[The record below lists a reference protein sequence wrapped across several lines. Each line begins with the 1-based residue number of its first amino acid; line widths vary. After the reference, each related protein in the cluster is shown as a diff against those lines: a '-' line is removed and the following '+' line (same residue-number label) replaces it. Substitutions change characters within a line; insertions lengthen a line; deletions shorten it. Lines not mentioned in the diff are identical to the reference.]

1 MSLTGE
7 ISVPRYMIFIDVLQ
21 AKHMVEFQIKV
32 NEKQHVA
39 YIPREVIDALG
50 LNLKLVGNRVS
61 AVIYPEQAS
70 LADVVKSVKI
80 LLADLEHALEIHQ
93 KTASKHPEAPT

>member
-1 MSLTGE
+1 
-7 ISVPRYMIFIDVLQ
+7 
-21 AKHMVEFQIKV
+21 MVEFDIKV

-39 YIPREVIDALG
+39 YIPREIVEALG

-61 AVIYPEQAS
+61 AVIYPENAS

-80 LLADLEHALEIHQ
+80 LLADFEHALEIQQ
-93 KTASKHPEAPT
+93 KKVVKEVSPA

>member
-1 MSLTGE
+1 
-7 ISVPRYMIFIDVLQ
+7 
-21 AKHMVEFQIKV
+21 MVEFEIKV

-50 LNLKLVGNRVS
+50 FNLKLVGNRVS

-70 LADVVKSVKI
+70 LADIVRSLRI
-80 LLADLEHALEIHQ
+80 LLADFEHALEMQ
-93 KTASKHPEAPT
+93 QNKADKAQETPLNE

>member
-1 MSLTGE
+1 
-7 ISVPRYMIFIDVLQ
+7 
-21 AKHMVEFQIKV
+21 MVEFDIKV

-70 LADVVKSVKI
+70 LADVVRSLRI
-80 LLADLEHALEIHQ
+80 LLADFEHALDIQQE
-93 KTASKHPEAPT
+93 TTSKLPEASV